1 MKFLKLLKSWAS
13 KFAETVKVNRCP
25 IVDPP
30 SKAEQERL
38 DQIEKLNRLYGRT
51 K

>member
-1 MKFLKLLKSWAS
+1 MKLLKVLKAWAS
-13 KFAETVKVNRCP
+13 KFADVVKVNRCP

-30 SKAEQERL
+30 SKEEQERL
-38 DQIEKLNRLYGRT
+38 DQIERLNRLYGKT